1 MGVRVL
7 ASLALAAVVAL
18 GGTPAAAAEA
28 QTILHLLDYVGVDY
42 PEAVAD
48 GKVKNEDDMFTGHGV
63 AALQEAG
70 VIQVT
75 SLGFEPVTLLG
86 IYPTAEALG
95 AQAAVL
101 AAVVLGC
108 LATRRSAAAA
118 SSSAS

>member
-1 MGVRVL
+1 M
-7 ASLALAAVVAL
+7 AAALLAVVFA
-18 GGTPAAAAEA
+18 
-28 QTILHLLDYVGVDY
+28 
-42 PEAVAD
+42 
-48 GKVKNEDDMFTGHGV
+48 GHGV

-101 AAVVLGC
+101 AAVVLGF